1 MDLFLS
7 RRRSSDLDAVINYLP
22 DTVIDR
28 LIERKRAK
36 REEAAADAAAAAAF
50 GAPQQAA
57 QQAAQQSALSE
68 DDDLCFEELVALAQ
82 PSDLALDS
90 YSARG
95 LMNAAPRS
103 AAVLSS
109 LKLAADRFLQRY
121 SVVAASGE
129 EMVLTFD
136 MQLEECLQ
144 PKYRGL
150 QVVKRWFLK
159 GITGEPA
166 YPGDLPRKPEPC
178 WGPEAVC
185 QAQLEALHAG
195 DAAGVFRFA
204 SPVNQAATGPV
215 ERFEQMLQGPLY
227 RPLLQHHHADLLRSV
242 QMRPDTAL
250 LIVGVRSNLPTEEPG
265 VTQRVV
271 YSWTIRLQGAEAGP
285 ELANCWLTEA
295 VQPISQNLFG
305 GRL

>member
-57 QQAAQQSALSE
+57 KQAAQQPALSE
-68 DDDLCFEELVALAQ
+68 DEDLNFEELVALAQ

-95 LMNAAPRS
+95 LLNAAPRS

-109 LKLAADRFLQRY
+109 LKLAQDRFLQRY
-121 SVVAASGE
+121 SVVSASGE
-129 EMVLTFD
+129 EIVLTFD

-166 YPGDLPRKPEPC
+166 YPGDVPRKPEPC

-185 QAQLEALHAG
+185 HAQLEALQAG

-204 SPVNQAATGPV
+204 SPANQAATGPT
-215 ERFEQMLQGPLY
+215 PLY
-227 RPLLQHHHADLLRSV
+227 RPLLQHEHADLLRSV

-271 YSWTIRLQGAEAGP
+271 YSWTVRLQGEEAGP
-285 ELANCWLTEA
+285 EFANCWMTEA

-305 GRL
+305 SGL

>member
-1 MDLFLS
+1 
-7 RRRSSDLDAVINYLP
+7 
-22 DTVIDR
+22 VIDR

-57 QQAAQQSALSE
+57 QQAAQQQSALSE
-68 DDDLCFEELVALAQ
+68 DDDLNFEELVALAQ

-95 LMNAAPRS
+95 VLNAAPRS

-109 LKLAADRFLQRY
+109 LKLAPDRFLQRY
-121 SVVAASGE
+121 NVVACSGE

-166 YPGDLPRKPEPC
+166 YPGDVPRKPEPC

-185 QAQLEALHAG
+185 QAQLEALQAG

-204 SPVNQAATGPV
+204 SPTNQAATGPA
-215 ERFEQMLQGPLY
+215 ERFAQMLQSPLY
-227 RPLLQHHHADLLRSV
+227 RPLLQHQQADLLRSV

-250 LIVGVRSNLPTEEPG
+250 LIVGVRSNLPTQEPG

-271 YSWTIRLQGAEAGP
+271 YSWTVRLQGEEAGP